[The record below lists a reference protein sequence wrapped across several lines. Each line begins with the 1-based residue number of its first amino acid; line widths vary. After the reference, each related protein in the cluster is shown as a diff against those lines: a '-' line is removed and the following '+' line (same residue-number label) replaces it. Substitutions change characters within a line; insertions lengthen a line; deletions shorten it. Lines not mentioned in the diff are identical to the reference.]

1 MVDFNEVEKEIINI
15 ESSRDTS
22 YATMERL
29 APLYCAL
36 IYRRIASVPETKEIK
51 PVGAPG
57 SSEFL
62 EIVDGKNSAEVWEI
76 IDQHMSLL
84 KVMFPK
90 QYASVLNQIALLD

>member
-36 IYRRIASVPETKEIK
+36 IYRRVVSIPETRDVK
-51 PVGAPG
+51 PVNAPG

-62 EIVDGKNSAEVWEI
+62 EMVNGKSSAEVWEI